1 MPEKIWNQYSDSR
14 ENYYSRLKFE
24 SYDYLESERE
34 EFVSLEEYESSGLY
48 LKSSTPTPEES
59 LRQEQISSEVE
70 RMLKTLTK
78 KEMTIL
84 KMRFGVGMNSEYT
97 LDAIGKLFDVTRDR
111 INQIE
116 AKSLRKLR
124 LPNRC
129 GASKELLEAVS

>member
-1 MPEKIWNQYSDSR
+1 MPTKIWNVQYGSQ
-14 ENYYSRLKFE
+14 ENYRSKLEFE

-48 LKSSTPTPEES
+48 LKSSTPSPEES

-78 KEMTIL
+78 REIMAL
-84 KMRFGVGMNSEYT
+84 KMRFGIGMRTEYSQQ
-97 LDAIGKLFDVTRDR
+97 DIGKQFDLTSSS
-111 INQIE
+111 IAQIE
-116 AKSLRKLR
+116 AKALRKLR
-124 LPNRC
+124 HPERY